1 MRRVFHQAYRRA
13 FTLVELSVVV
23 VILSI
28 LIATVLVSRNLIAN
42 AKIEKIMEEF
52 RSFNTAVSTFSDT
65 YGCLPGDCNANQVAD
80 LVTKNLSTACTDG
93 TNGPINTGLV
103 DRVGKRTCMM
113 YSLKLSAFNSPADTL
128 VMTTSFSAS
137 VAGSTIPVAK
147 FDSGAAWDFRS
158 ATGFTDA
165 LQQQDYAAASFPV
178 EVGSGKDQ
186 FTGEAYLGTLL
197 NRHMFVLR
205 DANTATEQN
214 ELFYDIA
221 SIIRP
226 ALYLGT
232 TKYGINSLMAHK
244 LDTKFDD
251 GLPYGGNII
260 GGKTATGLYTDTMGT
275 ICNTGNTTQGCA
287 AAKYTDS
294 VDITKGCLV
303 AFITNY

>member
-1 MRRVFHQAYRRA
+1 MQRAFHQAYRRA

-158 ATGFTDA
+158 ATGPNSTVSA
-165 LQQQDYAAASFPV
+165 ENYAAASFPI
-178 EVGSGKDQ
+178 EVGDKNL
-186 FTGEAYLGTLL
+186 TGAEYLGTLL

-221 SIIRP
+221 FTMHP
-226 ALYLGT
+226 NLYLGT
-232 TKYGINSLMAHK
+232 TKYGINSLTAHK

-251 GLPYGGNII
+251 GLPYTGNII
-260 GGKTATGLYTDTMGT
+260 GGKTAAGSFADATGT
-275 ICNTGNTTQGCA
+275 ICNTSNIVRTSIA